1 MKIFAIAASQI
12 PSDTANSIQ
21 VMKACQAL
29 AQLGHQVTLLV
40 PDNGPRTTDH
50 KSSPVIRHPLSTEF
64 SSHYGI
70 TTPFEIIYLQS
81 RSRRRFTWD
90 AVRRAKVA
98 GADMLYVWPP
108 QSAAFGLLA
117 GMPTVLELHDLPT
130 GLAGP
135 NWFRLFLLL
144 RGRKRLLLITDAL
157 RDVIEREL
165 HLSLKNTDVVIAP
178 NGVDLERFDSLPDPS
193 AARLQLG
200 LTETQTVICTGH
212 LYSGRGADLFLEL
225 AARQR
230 RTHFVWVGGRPE
242 DVASWRSRAAAI
254 KVDNVTFIG
263 FVPNEKLSLYQA
275 AADVLLMPYGRVIGI
290 STGVGRSAEVSSP
303 MKMFEY
309 MAAGRAILASDLP
322 VIREVLDDTTAAFA
336 PPEDVDAW
344 AAALKELLSNP
355 QWRDILAGNARL
367 AVEKYTWLERARR
380 AVAGF
385 EKK

>member
-1 MKIFAIAASQI
+1 MKIFAIATSQI

-29 AQLGHQVTLLV
+29 KQLGHEVTLLV
-40 PDNGPRTTDH
+40 PNNPQFTITNQQL
-50 KSSPVIRHPLSTEF
+50 V
-64 SSHYGI
+64 SHYGI
-70 TTPFEIIYLQS
+70 TTPFEIIHLPS

-90 AVRRAKVA
+90 AVRRAKAA
-98 GADMLYVWPP
+98 GADLLYVWPP
-108 QSAAFGLLA
+108 QSAAFGMLA
-117 GMPTVLELHDLPT
+117 GLPVVFELHDLPT

-135 NWFRLFLLL
+135 NWFRLFVRL

-157 RDVIEREL
+157 RGVIEREL
-165 HLSLKNTDVVIAP
+165 RLSLKKTDVVIAP

-193 AARLQLG
+193 TARQQLG

-225 AARQR
+225 AARER
-230 RTHFVWVGGRPE
+230 RTHFLWVGGRPE
-242 DVASWRSRAAAI
+242 DVTGWRSRAEALRL
-254 KVDNVTFIG
+254 DNVTFLG
-263 FVPNEKLSLYQA
+263 FVPNEKLPLYQA

-322 VIREVLDDTTAAFA
+322 VIREVLDDTTASFA
-336 PPEDVDAW
+336 PPENVDAW
-344 AAALKELLSNP
+344 TAALKELLYNP
-355 QWRDILAGNARL
+355 QWRDILARNAR
-367 AVEKYTWLERARR
+367 ATVEKYTWLERARR

-385 EKK
+385 EK